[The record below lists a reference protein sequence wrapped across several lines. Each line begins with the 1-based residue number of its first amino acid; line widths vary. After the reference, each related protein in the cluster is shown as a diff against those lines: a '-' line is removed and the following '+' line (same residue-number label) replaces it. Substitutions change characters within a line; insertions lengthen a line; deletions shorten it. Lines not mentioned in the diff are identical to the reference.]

1 MSSLTIGSDVK
12 STTTASEADSTSTSQ
27 VITQQ
32 PLTPAL
38 STEEVSDQTRK
49 LELWSLVQ
57 PFKIAALAGYG
68 REVVRLLMASSAL
81 AHDPD
86 LLYALQVP
94 YKKRVLSPQ
103 VTYKQSIVPLLHA
116 AASAGHKERVLEL
129 LSAAS
134 NDAHLFEKRDSKGQ
148 TPIIAAAAAG
158 EPGTLAALLSDKRA
172 TLELIAT
179 EGIQVDWAGG
189 VPFTAF
195 ATTCNAASAE
205 ANATSKLL
213 ARLLFRGALDIRSI
227 IKADF
232 AERGHCPT
240 IKGAAECARLLVAT
254 GAVDPSTKTGQ
265 GSAMEELAATPE
277 RAAVIRGARPTQL
290 SWAMSTSAVREAVGE
305 TLLLDPRCTRNA
317 ISSHWMMLRTSAFW
331 NAVEAFGVLDRNDHG
346 EPQPRFLSHDV
357 AWWQA
362 TLAGGADARA
372 ALNDED
378 RGRLDAHALIRLM
391 TPFLRPDTIVLQ
403 RPTGPFFDSDGSDG
417 PGIDFTA
424 EEVCED
430 IHLNEI
436 APIVWAKAKVNAKV
450 IADSVNKA

>member
-1 MSSLTIGSDVK
+1 MSSLTISSDVK

-38 STEEVSDQTRK
+38 SAEEVSDQTRK
-49 LELWSLVQ
+49 LEHWSLVQ

-86 LLYALQVP
+86 LLYALQLP
-94 YKKRVLSPQ
+94 SKKRVLSPQ

-189 VPFTAF
+189 AVFTPFV
-195 ATTCNAASAE
+195 ATCNVAYIATYNAASAK
-205 ANATSKLL
+205 ANA
-213 ARLLFRGALDIRSI
+213 ARKGR
-227 IKADF
+227 
-232 AERGHCPT
+232 HCPT
-240 IKGAAECARLLVAT
+240 FKGIAECARLLVAS
-254 GAVDPSTKTGQ
+254 GAVDPSIKTGQ
-265 GSAMEELAATPE
+265 GSAMEELAANPE

-290 SWAMSTSAVREAVGE
+290 SWAMSTSVVREAVGE
-305 TLLLDPRCTRNA
+305 ALLLDPRCTRDA
-317 ISSHWMMLRTSAFW
+317 ISSHWMMLRKSAFW
-331 NAVEAFGVLDRNDHG
+331 NAVEAFGVRDRNDHG
-346 EPQPRFLSHDV
+346 EPQPRFLFHDV

-372 ALNDED
+372 ALNDKD
-378 RGRLDAHALIRLM
+378 RVRLDAYALIRLM

-436 APIVWAKAKVNAKV
+436 APIVWAEAKVNAKV
-450 IADSVNKA
+450 VADSVKA